1 VEIGLPFE
9 RRGALNK
16 DNLIFA
22 MAGILVGFVS
32 GALMQ
37 DVLSSRQPPRLTP
50 ELRAQIVMPGQD
62 PMAGPADNRVSDV
75 APGNGGDTAAS
86 APASAPGGAPGGAG
100 QPGMEQIQQLRAYVE
115 KNPNDAEAVLQLA
128 NLNFDI
134 RNWGRAEELYRQ
146 YLKLRPKDA
155 NVMTDLGISYRESRK
170 FDEALAQFDEAQKL
184 SPEHWQAYYNE
195 VVVLAFDLKRFDD
208 ADRVLAELQKL
219 QPGNPDVVKLADA
232 VTKQRTAA

>member
-1 VEIGLPFE
+1 M
-9 RRGALNK
+9 NK

-22 MAGILVGFVS
+22 VIGVLTGFIAGY
-32 GALMQ
+32 LMHE
-37 DVLSSRQPPRLTP
+37 VIANRQPPRLTP
-50 ELRAQIVMPGQD
+50 ELRAQIAMPGED
-62 PMAGPADNRVSDV
+62 PGTGQADNRVSDV
-75 APGNGGDTAAS
+75 APGTGGDTAAS
-86 APASAPGGAPGGAG
+86 APAGAPGGAG

-115 KNPNDAEAVLQLA
+115 QNPNDAEAVLQLA

-146 YLKLRPKDA
+146 YLKLRPRDA

-184 SPEHWQAYYNE
+184 APEHWQSYYNE

-208 ADRVLAELQKL
+208 ADRVLGELQKL
-219 QPGNPDVVKLADA
+219 QPGNPDVAKLADA
-232 VTKQRTAA
+232 VSKQRSAA